1 MKKIRYLRRAFLRQ
15 FCFLC
20 SAMPVLTLQ
29 EKLKFVRECKFF
41 STISEEGIDMSN
53 KESQY
58 ILSKNRGSRFTPF
71 EDFIGFYELENTKSD
86 TIVCVFKGILTRIHL
101 ILDDCKVQTYSGTS
115 NMMGKISKISTQ
127 IIKIQPKAVAV
138 RCQGHSL
145 SLSVKSLNDDCE
157 ILRDTV
163 ATLAEVCV

>member
-1 MKKIRYLRRAFLRQ
+1 MDQDLH
-15 FCFLC
+15 
-20 SAMPVLTLQ
+20 
-29 EKLKFVRECKFF
+29 
-41 STISEEGIDMSN
+41 
-53 KESQY
+53 
-58 ILSKNRGSRFTPF
+58 PF

-163 ATLAEVCV
+163 GHPCRSLCISKIFTKTREFA

>member
-71 EDFIGFYELENTKSD
+71 EDFIGFSELENTKSD

-101 ILDDCKVQTYSGTS
+101 IFGL
-115 NMMGKISKISTQ
+115 
-127 IIKIQPKAVAV
+127 
-138 RCQGHSL
+138 
-145 SLSVKSLNDDCE
+145 
-157 ILRDTV
+157 LRRF
-163 ATLAEVCV
+163 